1 MAEMEKLCA
10 AHDDIALG
18 VHVGDISYNLDIP
31 PIGDNYLDGTFFG
44 VREAL
49 RAPIPAVVCAAQVSR
64 RWRASPG

>member
-1 MAEMEKLCA
+1 MGDVGDPITKSYTSFPEMEKLCA

-44 VREAL
+44 VH
-49 RAPIPAVVCAAQVSR
+49 
-64 RWRASPG
+64 